1 VSKGKKDMRV
11 VEYYMESLSFALKD
25 SIRFLV
31 GDVIKSLLYYEINFN
46 INMESHYG

>member
-1 VSKGKKDMRV
+1 VSKGKKDKRV
-11 VEYYMESLSFALKD
+11 FRSMESLSFALNN

-46 INMESHYG
+46 MNMESK

>member
-1 VSKGKKDMRV
+1 MRV

-25 SIRFLV
+25 SIRFLD

-46 INMESHYG
+46 MNMESK

>member
-1 VSKGKKDMRV
+1 MSKGKKDMRV
-11 VEYYMESLSFALKD
+11 VEYYMESLSFALTN

>member
-1 VSKGKKDMRV
+1 VSKGKKDKRV
-11 VEYYMESLSFALKD
+11 FRSMESLSFALKN

-46 INMESHYG
+46 MNMESK